1 VTDARYNRHNLI
13 DWFSQEAVAHTKVAV
28 IGAGAVGNEV
38 IKNLALLGVG
48 GIHIFDLDL
57 IEEHNLTRSVLFRD
71 TDVGR
76 SKADVAAQRAE
87 ELDANVS
94 AVPFHGD
101 FWDCLSLSQLRTFD
115 AVFCCVDNFEARIRC
130 NLLCYLARV
139 DFINMGI
146 DSRSAVVESFPFS
159 RASTAGCLECNLP
172 PTVYRRINERYS
184 CGYLRK
190 LSFIEKKIPTTII
203 TSTVAA
209 GLAVS
214 FGLRLGAQENEAT
227 AKRVYIDTIS
237 GNSTRTTLGRADGCV
252 CCGRFSGEPYL
263 MMSQRKVEDLPAD
276 IELDATV
283 ITSEPI
289 LASYRITGEDH
300 EHLVFKNASSFDS
313 RFPETVSTDAG
324 AVDLEVRDQ
333 FTIEEIGRRFA
344 GRDIP
349 CKFAII
355 SGNGKVLLCEFEGKQ
370 HERSE
375 NHHPDGGSN

>member
-1 VTDARYNRHNLI
+1 VNDARYNRHNLI
-13 DWFSQEAVAHTKVAV
+13 DWFSQEAVANSRVAV

-38 IKNLALLGVG
+38 VKNLALLGVG

-71 TDVGR
+71 TDIGR
-76 SKADVAAQRAE
+76 SKAEVAAERAE

-115 AVFCCVDNFEARIRC
+115 VVFCCVDNFEARIRC
-130 NLLCYLARV
+130 NTLCYLARV

-146 DSRSAVVESFPFS
+146 DSRSAVVEVFPFS
-159 RASTAGCLECNLP
+159 RTLTAGCFECNLP
-172 PTVYRRINERYS
+172 PTVYRRISERYS

-209 GLAVS
+209 ALAVS
-214 FGLRLGAQENEAT
+214 FGLRLGAQEDEAT

-237 GNSTRTTLGRADGCV
+237 GNSTRTTLGHSDGCV
-252 CCGRFSGEPYL
+252 CCGRFSGDAYL
-263 MMSQRKVEDLPAD
+263 MTSQRRVDDLPAG
-276 IELDATV
+276 IELDATI

-289 LASYRITGEDH
+289 LASYRIAGEDR

-313 RFPETVSTDAG
+313 RFPETLSAVVG

-333 FTIEEIGRRFA
+333 FTISEIVQRFA
-344 GRDIP
+344 GCDMP
-349 CKFAII
+349 CKFAIV
-355 SGNGKVLLCEFEGKQ
+355 SGNGKVFLCEFEGQK
-370 HERSE
+370 HE
-375 NHHPDGGSN
+375 